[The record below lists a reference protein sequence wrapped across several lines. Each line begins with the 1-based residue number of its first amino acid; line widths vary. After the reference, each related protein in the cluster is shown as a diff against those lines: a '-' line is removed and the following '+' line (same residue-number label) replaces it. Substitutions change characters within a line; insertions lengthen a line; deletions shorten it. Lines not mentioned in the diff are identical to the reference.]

1 MYIYICTYYII
12 ISWDGISWDTMGYHG
27 IQQESNGMSWHV
39 MGCSDTVRYTSIYIS
54 IYECIYI
61 CAIYRINNTII
72 QYGSGHKNE
81 DLRPIYDY
89 LIMEN
94 DGFGHAILEL
104 VHVLFIY
111 I

>member
-1 MYIYICTYYII
+1 MYIYKYI
-12 ISWDGISWDTMGYHG
+12 
-27 IQQESNGMSWHV
+27 
-39 MGCSDTVRYTSIYIS
+39 
-54 IYECIYI
+54 CIYI
-61 CAIYRINNTII
+61 CIYIYAIYRINNTII

-81 DLRPIYDY
+81 DLRLIYDY